1 LACGIIVARNNKN
14 MSKILI
20 ADDNKAVA
28 MTLQLK
34 LNQEGF
40 ETKLVQNGKEAID
53 LLEKEKFD
61 LLVLDLIMPE
71 MNGFDVLENISQKEI
86 KLPVIVAS
94 DLSQVE
100 DFDRV
105 KQLGA
110 IDFFVKSNMSIT
122 EMVEKIKQYLKQ

>member
-1 LACGIIVARNNKN
+1 